1 METHI
6 LRNDKVR
13 ESFIKGIDT
22 VADVVGS
29 TMGAS
34 GNTVMISQ
42 GFCTVPI
49 ATKDGITVAASI
61 MMEDEYANVAAM
73 CLRNAGDKTVV
84 AAGDGTTQ
92 TIVLARSIIKE
103 GLKHVTAGAQSQS
116 LKRGIDKAVSAVVS
130 KVQEMSIPIGS
141 QDAKLFNIAT
151 VSANNDVEVGGLI
164 AEAYKKIGD
173 NGLLRIELSQTV
185 ETHVK
190 IVDGFE
196 FSRGY
201 QHQGYVNV
209 PEKMQTVYDN
219 PLIFVSNYILS
230 NIKDIQAIMGQM
242 VDTAR
247 PVIIIARGI
256 EGEVMSTLLAN
267 KIKGGLK
274 ICSIKAP
281 NTYTDEC
288 LADIATLTGA
298 TVISDEA
305 GIKLT
310 SSSMEHL
317 GTCEKIIVSYDK
329 TVIINGAG
337 SKDGVKDR
345 CSEIQVLI
353 NEATEK
359 AVKDVHTKRLA
370 QLTGSIG
377 VIYVGGSSDLEAR
390 EKLDRMDDAVRACKS
405 AIEEGISTGGGVTL
419 LRCIESLDSVECSNE
434 DEKAGVNIVK
444 KAMEVPL
451 RQMLKNA
458 GLDESY
464 IVSKVKEGKG
474 GYGFNIKTMEYCDLS
489 ETGVVDPTKVI
500 RVALQ
505 NAASVAGQ
513 MITSNS
519 LIVNMKEK

>member
-6 LRNDKVR
+6 LTNEKAR

-22 VADVVGS
+22 VADVVGG
-29 TMGAS
+29 TMGAD
-34 GNTVMISQ
+34 GTIVMISQ
-42 GFCTVPI
+42 GFCTIPV

-61 MMEDEYANVAAM
+61 MMEDEYANVGAM
-73 CLRNAGDKTVV
+73 CLRNAGDKTVI

-103 GLKHVTAGAQSQS
+103 GLKQVTAGAQSQS

-130 KVQEMSIPIGS
+130 KVQEMSTPISS
-141 QDAKLFNIAT
+141 QDEKLIDIAT
-151 VSANNDVEVGGLI
+151 VSANNDVETGKLI
-164 AEAYKKIGD
+164 ADGYKRIGD
-173 NGLLRIELSQTV
+173 NGLLRVELSQTV
-185 ETHVK
+185 ETHIK

-209 PEKMQTVYDN
+209 PEKMQTIYEN
-219 PLIFVSNYILS
+219 PLIFVSNYVLN
-230 NIKDIQAIMGQM
+230 NIKDIQSVMGQM
-242 VDTAR
+242 VETAR
-247 PVIIIARGI
+247 PVIVIARGI
-256 EGEVMSTLLAN
+256 EGEVLSTLLAN

-288 LADIATLTGA
+288 LADIAVLTGA

-310 SSSMEHL
+310 SSKMEYL
-317 GTCEKIIVSYDK
+317 GTCEKIIVSSDK

-337 SKDGVKDR
+337 DKEVVKDR
-345 CSEIQVLI
+345 CAEIQAMI
-353 NEATEK
+353 DEATEK

-370 QLTGSIG
+370 QINGSIG

-390 EKLDRMDDAVRACKS
+390 EKLDRVDDAVRACKS
-405 AIEEGISTGGGVTL
+405 AIEEGVSTGGGVTL
-419 LRCIESLDSVECSNE
+419 LRCIDVLKEVECSNE
-434 DEKAGVNIVK
+434 DERAGVNIIRK
-444 KAMEVPL
+444 SLEVPL

-464 IVSKVKEGKG
+464 IVSKVKDGEL
-474 GYGFNIKTMEYCDLS
+474 GFNIKTGEYCDLDAK
-489 ETGVVDPTKVI
+489 GIIDPTKVI

-513 MITSNS
+513 IITTNS